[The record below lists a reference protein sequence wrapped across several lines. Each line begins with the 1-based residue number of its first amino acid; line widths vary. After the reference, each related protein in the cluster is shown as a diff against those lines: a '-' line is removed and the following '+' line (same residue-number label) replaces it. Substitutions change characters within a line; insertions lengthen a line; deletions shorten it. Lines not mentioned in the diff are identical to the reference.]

1 MASQAI
7 LNTKDIRES
16 GFLPYMGKSPMSVI
30 NTRYEL
36 QEEGGKTI
44 NIPLITRLSAQ
55 GMRGA
60 GVLDG
65 NEEQLGN
72 YNCPVSVIH

>member
-1 MASQAI
+1 
-7 LNTKDIRES
+7 
-16 GFLPYMGKSPMSVI
+16 MSVI